1 MKLAQKSFVLFSA
14 LVLLA
19 VLPACRK
26 QSRNRLDEAQFPQMI
41 LWAWERP
48 EDLRALDAKRFAVAF
63 LAQTLTLKGD
73 EVIQSPRHQPLQITP
88 ETKLMAVTRIESA
101 KTTGEHAALS
111 EVQRQKIISLV
122 MKTLQLDRVAA
133 IQVDFDAASSERD
146 FYRSLLQDL
155 RRQLPDQV
163 PLSMTA
169 LASFCAGDRWL
180 RDLPVDEAVPMI
192 FRMGADDKTIR
203 NMLAGGDDFR
213 EPLCQRSYGVAIDE
227 PPDFQRDPS
236 RRVYIFNSHAWNET
250 RIVALQQ
257 SWLK

>member
-1 MKLAQKSFVLFSA
+1 MKLAQKSLTFLSA
-14 LVLLA
+14 LVLLGT
-19 VLPACRK
+19 LPACRK
-26 QSRNRLDEAQFPQMI
+26 QSRNRLDEAQFPQMV

-48 EDLRALDAKRFAVAF
+48 EDLRALDPKRFAVAF

-73 EVIQSPRHQPLQITP
+73 EVIQSPRHQPLQVTP
-88 ETKLMAVTRIESA
+88 ETKLMAVTRIESS
-101 KTTGEHAALS
+101 KTTGERAALS
-111 EVQRQKIISLV
+111 DVQRQKIVSSV

-133 IQVDFDAASSERD
+133 IQIDFDAATSERD

-155 RRQLPDQV
+155 RRQLPDKV

-169 LASFCAGDRWL
+169 LASFCVGDRWL

-213 EPLCQRSYGVAIDE
+213 ELLCQRSYGVAIDE
-227 PPDFQRDPS
+227 PPDFQRDTA
-236 RRVYIFNSHAWNET
+236 RRVYIFNSRAWNET
-250 RIVALQQ
+250 KIAGLREG
-257 SWLK
+257 WLK